1 MTADHL
7 YIGLGLVFVLPLLLA
22 LLVGM
27 MQR

>member
-1 MTADHL
+1 MTADRL
-7 YIGLGLVFVLPLLLA
+7 YIGLGLVFLLPLLLA